1 GLGGPNTGDYFY
13 ENKEFITNA
22 QYDRLVT
29 INDNINAGVHPQKLY
44 VLVFDDADDIS
55 NFVQTTGADVHSRD
69 ASSNI
74 IGNVGSNIGYL
85 LYGREKYIDMR
96 LDDDDIDNESN
107 YLILDLK
114 DKKVFFSASEQGD
127 RYLTDLMFWRLKKG
141 LSNDFKSNN
150 EDTQVQALFTLANR
164 LEPKLQ

>member
-1 GLGGPNTGDYFY
+1 MKVRYLLATLLAFIGILYSTQDVQADGLGGPNTGDYVY

-85 LYGREKYIDMR
+85 LYGREK
-96 LDDDDIDNESN
+96 
-107 YLILDLK
+107 
-114 DKKVFFSASEQGD
+114 
-127 RYLTDLMFWRLKKG
+127 
-141 LSNDFKSNN
+141 
-150 EDTQVQALFTLANR
+150 
-164 LEPKLQ
+164 